1 MKKPKC
7 NQCKKQDKV
16 VLIQYEQSIDSNK
29 SGIVWEGYECERC
42 NCVVKELFNA

>member
-7 NQCKKQDKV
+7 KQCKKSDKV
-16 VLIQYEQSIDSNK
+16 TLVQYGDPDKIV
-29 SGIVWEGYECERC
+29 IVWEGYECERC